1 MSLYAK
7 FMKEILN
14 NKRDWKEVEIV
25 VLTKGCSAVI
35 QRNLPEKLQDPRS
48 FVIPCTIGKNLIRK
62 ALYDLGASIHLM
74 LLSWVR
80 NFQIEEVNPTR
91 ICLQLAERSI
101 KFLFG
106 VVEDLLLKVGSFIFP
121 SDFVILD
128 MEEDK
133 NVSIILRRPFLATGR
148 ALIGVQKGEV
158 KLRVNEEE
166 IVLNV
171 LEEL

>member
-106 VVEDLLLKVGSFIFP
+106 VVEDLLLKGKLTLR
-121 SDFVILD
+121 DT
-128 MEEDK
+128 EDK
-133 NVSIILRRPFLATGR
+133 V
-148 ALIGVQKGEV
+148 
-158 KLRVNEEE
+158 
-166 IVLNV
+166 VLNV
-171 LEEL
+171 LEALQHPSDSKGCMRVDIIEPLIQEVFEVDELDGDLDSSWFT